1 MKTTRHK
8 PYTMANSKLSTGSA
22 MLVRYCM
29 FFALL
34 LMGVS
39 ASFAQ
44 VTKTSTGSASW
55 GIASTWSPSGV
66 PAANDHVVIAASHTV
81 TLSAA
86 VTTTGNLTVN
96 GTLDRG
102 TRNMTAGSLSGAS
115 TGVITSTGGS
125 LTVGSNNSPTTYAGK
140 ISGSTNARILD
151 KRGTGTLT
159 LTGNSDFTGGNV
171 NVTTGTLRLG
181 VAGAL
186 PTTAVINVYNGGTF
200 DLNGFNQT
208 VKYLSD
214 GSTTLNPASPVAIV
228 TNSSATAATLTLGTV
243 GADEYSSFGSTMTG
257 KLNMV
262 VNDGMYLSGSGFGTD
277 VNVSVSNGANL
288 ELGLLPSTTTVLGG
302 NLSVASGGKVGLVQN
317 ATCKT
322 LTLGATLQAAG
333 TYGSTASSATT
344 KNNTFFEAP
353 LTGVLTATS
362 GSSPCLLKTSTK
374 TGNWSD
380 PTVWTPAGVPASCDN
395 VRILAT
401 HTVTLTGNTLINGNG
416 LGERLTVLGTLN
428 TAGYNLTVNGAITAG
443 TTTSPSG
450 PRTINTGSGGVVTQN
465 WHGTQQTSILITGSG
480 GFTKLGSGATSFNR
494 DQTYTGVTT
503 IGAGATLGIG
513 FNTTTGS
520 ISSSSIVNDGTLN
533 LNRSNAYTLAA
544 NISGTGN
551 VNKWRNST
559 VTLSGNNTYT
569 GTTTIGGSVSIPGGG
584 TLVIANAN
592 ALPAATSVIFSTTN
606 PGKMQLNA
614 NVSCASLL
622 YGAVTQPNGSYG
634 STSSSAT
641 NQNNTYFSVS
651 GTGVLN
657 AGLFLV
663 PSTFPGGTSIQGRAR
678 WGATGYEGGL
688 FIGGTV
694 GPQLNPTGTPVWVI
708 GTAYTFQYGYN
719 GITGYQTLSIDF
731 NGNNTFD
738 ASEVITQYTG
748 FAGQGF
754 QHFSIFM
761 SGDATRSISLNNFVV
776 NGVNLGNFVSPTSG
790 SLDLDWVNPSG
801 NFSNITATGTITFTG
816 ATGGSAETGRIWFRT
831 AVPQP
836 LMMAITESV
845 TEYGS
850 ANSMAADNAASAVV
864 SLYPN
869 PTVTGRVSF
878 RVPMAGLRSNGG
890 ALSSTVEAID
900 YAGSVKLSRKVTI
913 DAAGRG
919 ELDAS
924 SLTSGAYI
932 LRVSVAGRVFTTR
945 MVRQ

>member
-1 MKTTRHK
+1 MEHSQRKSQTPLSLLRSTGTSLLLALFLLTGASLHAQTTR
-8 PYTMANSKLSTGSA
+8 TSVATGNWST
-22 MLVRYCM
+22 
-29 FFALL
+29 
-34 LMGVS
+34 
-39 ASFAQ
+39 
-44 VTKTSTGSASW
+44 
-55 GIASTWSPSGV
+55 ASTWSPSGV
-66 PAANDHVVIAASHTV
+66 PAAGDNVVIAAGHVV
-81 TLSAA
+81 TLTVD
-86 VTTTGNLTVN
+86 VTINGTLTVN
-96 GTLDRG
+96 GTLSRG
-102 TRNMTAGSLSGAS
+102 PRKLTAGSLSGAS
-115 TGVITSTGGS
+115 TGVITVSGTGGW
-125 LTVGSNNSPTTYAGK
+125 LRVGGNNTSTTYAGK
-140 ISGSTNARILD
+140 FSGSTTGQVFQ

-159 LTGNSDFTGGNV
+159 LTGNSDYTDGRV
-171 NVTTGTLRLG
+171 EVPQGTLRLG

-186 PTTAVINVYNGGTF
+186 PSTAYIGVYNGGTF
-200 DLNGFNQT
+200 DLNGYSQT
-208 VKYLSD
+208 VRTLQD
-214 GSTTLNPASPVAIV
+214 GTTSLNPASPVAIV

-243 GADEYSSFGSTMTG
+243 GALESSSYGSTMTG
-257 KLNMV
+257 NVNMV
-262 VNDGMYLSGSGFGTD
+262 VNDGMYLQGSGFGAG
-277 VNVSVSNGANL
+277 VNISVGNGAYL

-302 NLSVASGGKVGLVQN
+302 NLSVATGGLVGLVQN
-317 ATCKT
+317 ATCNT
-322 LTLGATLQAAG
+322 LTLGATLQTAG

-344 KNNTFFEAP
+344 TNNAVFDVTYS
-353 LTGVLTATS
+353 GVLTVTGPAAPPGVNKVS
-362 GSSPCLLKTSTK
+362 NQ
-374 TGNWSD
+374 TGNWNN
-380 PTVWTPAGVPASCDN
+380 PAIWTPVGVPTLNDN
-395 VRILAT
+395 VKILAT

-416 LGERLTVLGTLN
+416 FGERLTVLGTLN
-428 TAGYNLTVNGAITAG
+428 TAGYDLTVNGSLTAG

-450 PRTINTGSGGVVTQN
+450 PKTINTGSGGVVTQN
-465 WHGTQQTSILITGSG
+465 WNGTQQTSITITGSG

-494 DQTYTGVTT
+494 NQTYTGTTT

-520 ISSSSIVNDGTLN
+520 ISSSSIVNNGTLN

-569 GTTTIGGSVSIPGGG
+569 GTTTIGGSVSSGGGG

-634 STSSSAT
+634 STASAAT
-641 NQNNTYFSVS
+641 NQNDTYFSVS

-708 GTAYTFQYGYN
+708 GTAYAFAYGYN
-719 GITGYQTLSIDF
+719 GTTGDQTLSIDF
-731 NGNNTFD
+731 DGNNTFD
-738 ASEVITQYTG
+738 ASEVITQSTG

-836 LMMAITESV
+836 LMMAITEPV

-850 ANSMAADNAASAVV
+850 AKSMAADAKLAMFPNPNNGEQLTMSLSAVEEGV
-864 SLYPN
+864 NTISVDIFDLS
-869 PTVTGRVSF
+869 GARVSS
-878 RVPMAGLRSNGG
+878 RTIAVNGG
-890 ALSSTVEAID
+890 MVQQVLSLGEMAEGLYVVSIT
-900 YAGSVKLSRKVTI
+900 AGTQRYTQRLVIQK
-913 DAAGRG
+913 
-919 ELDAS
+919 
-924 SLTSGAYI
+924 
-932 LRVSVAGRVFTTR
+932 
-945 MVRQ
+945 